1 MASTSEKL
9 ELKVV
14 STCPI
19 RPDGEWQLW
28 NDGVENPADADAC
41 RVLRIVGIVIFKHIY
56 RTHTISISIGID
68 A

>member
-28 NDGVENPADADAC
+28 DNCVENPADADAC
-41 RVLRIVGIVIFKHIY
+41 QVLQIVNIVIF
-56 RTHTISISIGID
+56 
-68 A
+68 